1 MLFQIKLKA
10 FSLRFLVFFL
20 TIVFCPPA
28 FCPLYAQTAE
38 VSAPAQT
45 AEVISAL
52 QTAEAVVHQAP
63 AAVQTSEAAVQEAPA
78 AVQTAETAV
87 QSAPAA
93 AQTSETKI
101 EITGQIKA
109 EAPPVPASEAA
120 PAKKPLKVS
129 ASKRSVYITPGQTY
143 DLSAITLSAKNAEGK
158 DEPVKIESWSADT
171 GSVNLNVYTPPSA
184 SFAGTVTLLANY
196 NDAGENKSFEIE
208 MKIRTVYISERIIV
222 LVIALILGLIIV
234 LSINSTLSGKSY
246 FIRKIG
252 GLNAIDEAIGRSTEM
267 GKPVLY
273 LTGLYDVSSIATIAS
288 ISILS
293 YVARKTAEY
302 ETSLLVPCCRS
313 LVMNTAREVV
323 KESYL
328 EAGKPDAYNAENIKY
343 ITDDQFGF
351 VSGVDGIMLR
361 EKPAANFYLGHFMA
375 ESLIYA
381 ETGNSIGAIQIAG
394 TSEFS
399 QIPFFVAAC
408 DYCLIGEELFAAS
421 AYLSRKPKDVGTLR
435 GQDIAKLVIMAIVI
449 IGVVLETIAA
459 VNPGLSSSLGMYKSL
474 FQTK

>member
-1 MLFQIKLKA
+1 MLFQIKLKS

-20 TIVFCPPA
+20 TIVFCLPA
-28 FCPLYAQTAE
+28 FFPLYAQTAE
-38 VSAPAQT
+38 VIAPAQT
-45 AEVISAL
+45 VEVSVAL
-52 QTAEAVVHQAP
+52 QTAE
-63 AAVQTSEAAVQEAPA
+63 TAVQEAPA

-87 QSAPAA
+87 KEAPAA
-93 AQTSETKI
+93 AQTSEAKI
-101 EITGQIKA
+101 EISGQIKA
-109 EAPPVPASEAA
+109 EAPAAVPEAPAA
-120 PAKKPLKVS
+120 PAQKPMKVS
-129 ASKRSVYITPGQTY
+129 ASKRSVYITPGQTF
-143 DLSAITLSAKNAEGK
+143 DLSAITLSAKSAEGK

-196 NDAGENKSFEIE
+196 NDAGETKSFEIE
-208 MKIRTVYISERIIV
+208 MKVRTVYISERIIV

-273 LTGLYDVSSIATIAS
+273 LTGLSDVSSIATIAS

-449 IGVVLETIAA
+449 IGVVLETVAA

>member
-1 MLFQIKLKA
+1 MLFQIKLKS

-20 TIVFCPPA
+20 TIVFCLPA
-28 FCPLYAQTAE
+28 FFPLYAQTAE
-38 VSAPAQT
+38 VIAPAQT
-45 AEVISAL
+45 AEVSVAL
-52 QTAEAVVHQAP
+52 QTAE
-63 AAVQTSEAAVQEAPA
+63 TAVQEAPA

-87 QSAPAA
+87 KEAPAA
-93 AQTSETKI
+93 AQTSEAKI
-101 EITGQIKA
+101 EISGQIKA
-109 EAPPVPASEAA
+109 EAPAAVPEATAA
-120 PAKKPLKVS
+120 PAKKPMKVS
-129 ASKRSVYITPGQTY
+129 ASKRSIYITPGQTF
-143 DLSAITLSAKNAEGK
+143 DLSAITLSAKSAEGK

-196 NDAGENKSFEIE
+196 NDAGETKSFEIE
-208 MKIRTVYISERIIV
+208 MKVRTVYISERIIV

-273 LTGLYDVSSIATIAS
+273 LTGLSDVSSIATIAS